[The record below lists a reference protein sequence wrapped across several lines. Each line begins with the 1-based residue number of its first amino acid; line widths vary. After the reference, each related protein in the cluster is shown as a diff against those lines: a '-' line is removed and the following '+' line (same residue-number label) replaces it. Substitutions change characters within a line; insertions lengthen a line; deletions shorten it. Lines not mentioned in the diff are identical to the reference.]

1 MKRVLV
7 FDVPVRMFHWLM
19 AIFFVTAIVIANTA
33 DDDSAI
39 FSYHMMAGMMIGV
52 LLVFRII
59 WGFIGST
66 YARFS
71 TFMLKPSQ
79 LFGYFREVIGSKTTR
94 YLNHNPA
101 SSFAAV
107 LMFIAVIGLMVS
119 GYMMVGEGQ
128 KSAKEIHE
136 IFAQLFVV
144 TVIAHIIGVVYHQ
157 IRHRDGMITSMFDGK
172 KEPVKGQHPNSS
184 RGKGAG
190 VVLLLIVVGFMWFL
204 NANFDSNT
212 RILNVFG
219 TELLL
224 AEPEDGES
232 H

>member
-19 AIFFVTAIVIANTA
+19 VIFFLTSIIIANTV
-33 DDDSAI
+33 DDDSAT
-39 FSYHMMAGMMIGV
+39 FSYHMMSGMMIGV
-52 LLVFRII
+52 LLVFRFI

-79 LFGYFREVIGSKTTR
+79 LFGYFKEVIGSKTTR

-107 LMFIAVIGLMVS
+107 LMFIAVIGLLVS
-119 GYMMVGEGQ
+119 GYLMVGAGQ
-128 KSAKEIHE
+128 ESAKEVHE
-136 IFAQLFVV
+136 IFAQLFVI
-144 TVIAHIIGVVYHQ
+144 TVIAHIIGVIYHQ
-157 IRHRDGMITSMFDGK
+157 IRHRDGMITSMIDGK
-172 KEPVKGQHPNSS
+172 KLPVKGQHPNSS
-184 RGKGAG
+184 QSKGAG
-190 VVLLLIVVGFMWFL
+190 VVLLLIVIGFLWFL

-212 RILNVFG
+212 RVLDVFG

-224 AEPEDGES
+224 AEPEEGES
-232 H
+232 D

>member
-19 AIFFVTAIVIANTA
+19 AVFFLTAIIIANTV
-33 DDDSAI
+33 DDESAT

-59 WGFIGST
+59 WGFIGTT

-79 LFGYFREVIGSKTTR
+79 LLGYFKEVIGSKTTR

-101 SSFAAV
+101 SSFVAM
-107 LMFIAVIGLMVS
+107 LMFIAVIGLLVS
-119 GYMMVGEGQ
+119 GYMMVGAGQ
-128 KSAKEIHE
+128 ESAKEVHE
-136 IFAQLFVV
+136 IFAKIFFLSVV
-144 TVIAHIIGVVYHQ
+144 VHIIGVVYHQ
-157 IRHRDGMITSMFDGK
+157 IRHQDGMITSMIDGK
-172 KEPVKGQHPNSS
+172 KEPVKGQQPNSS
-184 RGKGAG
+184 QAKGAG
-190 VVLLLIVVGFMWFL
+190 VVLLIVVIGFLWFL
-204 NANFDSNT
+204 NANFDSKT
-212 RILNVFG
+212 RVLNVFG
-219 TELLL
+219 TELIL
-224 AEPEDGES
+224 AEPEEGES

>member
-1 MKRVLV
+1 MKRVMV
-7 FDVPVRMFHWLM
+7 FDIPVRMFHWLM
-19 AIFFVTAIVIANTA
+19 AGFFLTAIIIANTV

-52 LLVFRII
+52 LLVYRII

-79 LFGYFREVIGSKTTR
+79 LFNYFREIIGSKTTR

-101 SSFAAV
+101 SSFAAL
-107 LMFIAVIGLMVS
+107 LMFIAVIGLMVT
-119 GYMMVGEGQ
+119 GYMMVGVGQ
-128 KSAKEIHE
+128 ESAKEVHE
-136 IFAQLFVV
+136 IFAQLFVI
-144 TVIAHIIGVVYHQ
+144 TVISHVIGVVYHQ
-157 IRHRDGMITSMFDGK
+157 IRHRDGMITSMIDGK
-172 KEPVKGQHPNSS
+172 KLQVKDQNPINSKK
-184 RGKGAG
+184 RGAG
-190 VVLLLIVVGFMWFL
+190 IVLLLVVVGFMWFL

-224 AEPEDGES
+224 AEPEGDES